1 MKTLLLDV
9 TCLTPELPSAPDHF
23 CIRLDDAQIEKIKTL
38 ASKAKELNTLNIQS
52 LKGIFDGGLFFTTD
66 AFESIS
72 PEGDL
77 DDEFFNSLKQYQV
90 NMEDLRIV
98 VYPSHFQFSAIPKH
112 HELSS
117 KCYTNKV
124 NVRELN
130 NKNALHLPDGL
141 EDTQAETYYVEFDG
155 EHYVPNYPLQIAN
168 QTPLIKFDFEDSAYE
183 QLIKTRN
190 SNPHG
195 KKWAFEDSLKAARV
209 LWDALA
215 DIPVD
220 KDDQTEIPFLHFPAG
235 VEKWCIHH
243 WFEDYFDISIAK
255 DLENI

>member
-1 MKTLLLDV
+1 
-9 TCLTPELPSAPDHF
+9 
-23 CIRLDDAQIEKIKTL
+23 
-38 ASKAKELNTLNIQS
+38 
-52 LKGIFDGGLFFTTD
+52 
-66 AFESIS
+66 
-72 PEGDL
+72 
-77 DDEFFNSLKQYQV
+77 
-90 NMEDLRIV
+90 MEDLRIV

-155 EHYVPNYPLQIAN
+155 ERYVPNYPLQIAN

-183 QLIKTRN
+183 QLIKVRN
-190 SNPHG
+190 SCPQG
-195 KKWAFEDSLKAARV
+195 RKWAFEDPKKAAKV

-215 DIPVD
+215 DIPI
-220 KDDQTEIPFLHFPAG
+220 DDDEQIEIPFLQFPAG
-235 VEKWCIHH
+235 VEKWHIHH
-243 WFEDYFDISIAK
+243 WFENYFDISIAK
-255 DLENI
+255 DLENM